1 MSHEWTM
8 SGHVFLYILSYF
20 LIFSFLCSFLSFL
33 CVFFLFFSFL
43 LSAFYVKHS
52 HEDALL
58 DKKLESEWEVKY
70 MWELCQGAGK
80 KQSSW
85 GQSKLYE
92 TSILSQMINGV
103 HYGIVSERFP
113 TVQSSSAAMPPFSS
127 ERFRN
132 CWFLPCREY
141 PEQFI
146 TVQQQPFFFFL
157 APLD

>member
-1 MSHEWTM
+1 MSFWTFLFYVEYRCIYTSNLTHCLNINGKRLKTFLHVRYRLHIHADVSWTM

-70 MWELCQGAGK
+70 MCELCQGAGK

-103 HYGIVSERFP
+103 H
-113 TVQSSSAAMPPFSS
+113 
-127 ERFRN
+127 
-132 CWFLPCREY
+132 
-141 PEQFI
+141 
-146 TVQQQPFFFFL
+146 
-157 APLD
+157 